1 MPCEVSHGRR
11 EVVTKFRP
19 PAAPKPLPR
28 RKLKRIIG
36 LTTAAGMTAALTV
49 PSAFAAPTDD
59 SEAQAH
65 LINLD
70 LSALG
75 LELDV
80 LDAITTDS
88 GYPSDEGANTANIDI
103 GVLNALGISIP
114 GIDLPLIGDGTNN
127 GLLDLGEAAA
137 AGVLNGYA
145 ASPSAIESLAA
156 SGALGA
162 DGAIDVD
169 AGSSTDPARVDLTGL
184 LGQVNVDD
192 LTNEIIDEL
201 SLELGALASRAEANA
216 GDIER
221 DYLLAGAELVV
232 SSPSVAGLSSQLADA
247 YSQTAM
253 TIESTVNGLIGP
265 DGDITQA
272 LGEIELDASIPLVAT
287 ANLEGIEASLDIT
300 LPPVNDVL
308 TNTISSSDTA
318 IQIDLTTGEIII
330 NLAKIVKDED
340 ADDLNGLSR
349 NTEILDTYVVEA
361 IVEGVGNSLAQL
373 VDSINEAVL
382 DSLHGSELTVA
393 AGVEVSAL

>member
-232 SSPSVAGLSSQLADA
+232 SSPLVAGLSDA
-247 YSQTAM
+247 LQTAVGDVSD
-253 TIESTVNGLIGP
+253 EVNALL
-265 DGDITQA
+265 GD
-272 LGEIELDASIPLVAT
+272 
-287 ANLEGIEASLDIT
+287 EG
-300 LPPVNDVL
+300 
-308 TNTISSSDTA
+308 A
-318 IQIDLTTGEIII
+318 IQQ
-330 NLAKIVKDED
+330 V
-340 ADDLNGLSR
+340 LNGLSMDPIAISLPVVGEVLSVDLGSPQL
-349 NTEILDTYVVEA
+349 NTT
-361 IVEGVGNSLAQL
+361 
-373 VDSINEAVL
+373 VDLS
-382 DSLHGSELTVA
+382 TVM
-393 AGVEVSAL
+393 